1 MPANPPISNNSN
13 DDNDE
18 ITVALH
24 PTPLFIEPAVAL
36 VATADEALDAIH
48 SRPTPGEKKPALEAD
63 RNIADP
69 ITPAGI
75 ILTPRQQRVLR
86 YLARRRM
93 RNARI
98 IKRPTYDNTA
108 IEAPVPAP
116 AHTTPI
122 PEPVDA
128 LGEAEQSL
136 IDVPSISTQT
146 LHTTSLPEAIIVP
159 GEAKQLPEEVFLTS
173 TQPLHTLPVPEL
185 PGKVPAKF
193 PQHRGY
199 QFPRQAS
206 HKKLPVPQKGSPY
219 REKNISSG
227 LDSKSMVEISA
238 TGNLTGKLVTT
249 GGLTILPPAEVRPL
263 QTQKIRRRRVLRHLS
278 RKFLRQARASE
289 YRARRRLWMTIAS
302 TVLTILIIL
311 LSIGAA
317 GSVTAYQF
325 FTQTQTKYQH
335 KVLTLYDL
343 LPLDNLKMYDSNGVL
358 LMQMTDQGIHTTVS
372 LEQVAP
378 VLVNATV
385 ATEDKNFWTNPG
397 IDILRIIRAAL
408 DDLRSGRL
416 IEGGSTIT
424 QQLIKNL
431 IVGNQ
436 ATVVR
441 KLEEIVLTPEVNSH
455 YSKHDIMQMYLNSI
469 YYGHQAYGI
478 DAAATVY
485 FGLED
490 KPGGKSAAMQLDLA
504 QAAMLA
510 GLPSS
515 PSALDPWEHP
525 QAAFNRMEAVLGLM
539 VSQGYIKKVDALDA
553 LQEAQSPNFFK
564 PDPSLT
570 NRAPHFANFVLS
582 ELLQLF
588 HFKDQS
594 ELSRSGMQVH
604 TTLDISLQDKI
615 QKIAQKHIAELRD
628 THHLTNAAEVLIDF
642 HTGAIISLLGSIDYN
657 DKSID
662 GQFDVATEGYRQPGS
677 SFKPYVYVTAF
688 KQGASPGQAID
699 DEPTTIDNAGGNPPL
714 YSPTNYDLQF
724 HGHMTLRCA
733 LQNSLNVPAVRVLQH
748 VGIKA
753 AMQTARNMGITSYTG
768 TPGYS
773 LVLGGLGI
781 RLIDHTSAMGTFAN
795 AGVHVPYY
803 GVEKVMS
810 GNTNQVLYQHQDN
823 PGKRVISPQ
832 LAYMMTNVL
841 SDNESRIPEFY
852 DCNVLQLYSKSQD
865 ACYNGNRGV
874 VRPAAAK
881 TGTTENFRDNWTVG
895 YTTDYVMG
903 VWAGNDDNSA
913 MYQVT
918 GVMGAAPIWHDSMLL
933 AEQGQPIRDFT
944 NPGGLVQATVTYPD
958 GVRTTD
964 WYLPGTV
971 PASVQPTPTPTVGTT
986 PTPTTPTPTATPK
999 TGAAVTAPIVHPYC
1013 PGSYSFAFNPPP
1025 EFASSNGWW

>member
-1 MPANPPISNNSN
+1 
-13 DDNDE
+13 
-18 ITVALH
+18 
-24 PTPLFIEPAVAL
+24 
-36 VATADEALDAIH
+36 
-48 SRPTPGEKKPALEAD
+48 
-63 RNIADP
+63 
-69 ITPAGI
+69 
-75 ILTPRQQRVLR
+75 
-86 YLARRRM
+86 
-93 RNARI
+93 
-98 IKRPTYDNTA
+98 
-108 IEAPVPAP
+108 
-116 AHTTPI
+116 
-122 PEPVDA
+122 
-128 LGEAEQSL
+128 
-136 IDVPSISTQT
+136 
-146 LHTTSLPEAIIVP
+146 
-159 GEAKQLPEEVFLTS
+159 
-173 TQPLHTLPVPEL
+173 
-185 PGKVPAKF
+185 
-193 PQHRGY
+193 
-199 QFPRQAS
+199 
-206 HKKLPVPQKGSPY
+206 
-219 REKNISSG
+219 
-227 LDSKSMVEISA
+227 
-238 TGNLTGKLVTT
+238 
-249 GGLTILPPAEVRPL
+249 
-263 QTQKIRRRRVLRHLS
+263 
-278 RKFLRQARASE
+278 
-289 YRARRRLWMTIAS
+289 
-302 TVLTILIIL
+302 
-311 LSIGAA
+311 
-317 GSVTAYQF
+317 
-325 FTQTQTKYQH
+325 
-335 KVLTLYDL
+335 
-343 LPLDNLKMYDSNGVL
+343 
-358 LMQMTDQGIHTTVS
+358 
-372 LEQVAP
+372 
-378 VLVNATV
+378 
-385 ATEDKNFWTNPG
+385 
-397 IDILRIIRAAL
+397 
-408 DDLRSGRL
+408 
-416 IEGGSTIT
+416 
-424 QQLIKNL
+424 
-431 IVGNQ
+431 
-436 ATVVR
+436 
-441 KLEEIVLTPEVNSH
+441 
-455 YSKHDIMQMYLNSI
+455 
-469 YYGHQAYGI
+469 
-478 DAAATVY
+478 
-485 FGLED
+485 
-490 KPGGKSAAMQLDLA
+490 
-504 QAAMLA
+504 
-510 GLPSS
+510 
-515 PSALDPWEHP
+515 
-525 QAAFNRMEAVLGLM
+525 MEAVLGLM

-588 HFKDQS
+588 HLKDQS
-594 ELSRSGMQVH
+594 QLSRSGMQVH

-753 AMQTARNMGITSYTG
+753 AMQTARDMGITSYTG

-803 GVEKVMS
+803 GVEKVIS
-810 GNTNQVLYQHQDN
+810 GNTNQVLYNHQDN

-933 AEQGQPIRDFT
+933 AEQGHPIRDFT

-958 GVRTTD
+958 GVSTTD
-964 WYLPGTV
+964 WFLSGRV
-971 PASVQPTPTPTVGTT
+971 PASAQPTPVPTAGTT
-986 PTPTTPTPTATPK
+986 PTPATPTPTSTPK